1 MHALEPD
8 DAARVLQMSDLRARA
23 VKAFND
29 NEMARAITGLRGGR
43 LLHKLQWLKAEGSS
57 LALVWPLIADTRT
70 PSEERIELY
79 QHNEM
84 RSFFVDLCNDD
95 EMASVVDLLGGSLEA
110 RLNWMFAEGTSWKA
124 VIQKVQATPDFRER
138 AFLFTKDYMRENF
151 VSLLNNGEMAAL
163 VDMLHGTLDQK
174 LGWMAAEGTNGNLVF
189 PKVRAAPDPE
199 LRDVKPATRQA
210 VNSELS
216 AKDFRRFE
224 QMLDEGLLFW
234 EEVSKPV
241 TERHYEQ
248 KDEKDPTSGYKIKK
262 FEWTSRYEILYMRT
276 ALRIRVRICF
286 SGEKATDTHKRMWLN
301 GIHNRWNGKFHL
313 ENDRRMALVFEP
325 IFVTSDEHQT
335 VKLHKGPPVARADMT
350 NWTAGPNA
358 NGARSTRTAR
368 APTRPRTSSATWSAW
383 RTSISCPRASSSGC
397 SAATRRPATSIR
409 RSAIAAARSWVPA
422 RATSRRATCPRSWT
436 GSTRTGSQARSRSRR
451 GPGRERVAG
460 DLRCDGRVAAAVTG
474 GRAGRARRYGAGADR
489 DRVAGRTGR
498 RPGRR
503 VRLDARRGGRGGPGR
518 AARRRR
524 PRGAFRRSQRRR
536 RRLSARARRPGGAL
550 GPVRRDP
557 RGACRRRAALRGAA
571 GRGARESV
579 AAVRLTLEP
588 CGGEEL
594 GFVLECRG
602 AEPVTVTVAP
612 NAVMRS
618 CCPRAPAP
626 GRPASSRWPTRSPS
640 PPAPPA
646 RPSWRRAT
654 RCA

>member
-1 MHALEPD
+1 VGLLLQRAGAAAPPATPIDRVRERLADGDEEGSIAAMHALEPD

-70 PSEERIELY
+70 PSEERIEPY

-110 RLNWMFAEGTSWKA
+110 KLNWMFAEGTSWKA
-124 VIQKVQATPDFRER
+124 VIQKIQATPDFRER

-210 VNSELS
+210 VKSELS

-286 SGEKATDTHKRMWLN
+286 SGEKATDTHKRMWLS

-358 NGARSTRTAR
+358 NGGPLNKDSTSADTAAHEFGHMVGLEDEYQLPESEFKR
-368 APTRPRTSSATWSAW
+368 LLGRDPTP
-383 RTSISCPRASSSGC
+383 
-397 SAATRRPATSIR
+397 
-409 RSAIAAARSWVPA
+409 
-422 RATSRRATCPRSWT
+422 
-436 GSTRTGSQARSRSRR
+436 
-451 GPGRERVAG
+451 G
-460 DLRCDGRVAAAVTG
+460 DLDPAVG
-474 GRAGRARRYGAGADR
+474 YR
-489 DRVAGRTGR
+489 
-498 RPGRR
+498 
-503 VRLDARRGGRGGPGR
+503 
-518 AARRRR
+518 
-524 PRGAFRRSQRRR
+524 
-536 RRLSARARRPGGAL
+536 GGAL
-550 GPVRRDP
+550 MGSS
-557 RGACRRRAALRGAA
+557 A
-571 GRGARESV
+571 GDVEARYLPPFV
-579 AAVRLTLEP
+579 DWINAHRLP
-588 CGGEEL
+588 GEKP
-594 GFVLECRG
+594 F
-602 AEPVTVTVAP
+602 A
-612 NAVMRS
+612 
-618 CCPRAPAP
+618 
-626 GRPASSRWPTRSPS
+626 
-640 PPAPPA
+640 A
-646 RPSWRRAT
+646 RPGP
-654 RCA
+654 